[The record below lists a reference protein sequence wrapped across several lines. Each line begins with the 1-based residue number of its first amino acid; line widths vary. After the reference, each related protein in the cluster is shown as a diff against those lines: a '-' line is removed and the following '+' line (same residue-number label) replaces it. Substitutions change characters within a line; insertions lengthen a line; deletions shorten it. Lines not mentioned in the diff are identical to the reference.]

1 MAPVS
6 ALQSVGN
13 RLMTESTPENR
24 DESTLSGGDTAEPFA
39 TPCALLDA
47 RGRILAVNHSWAEAV
62 GRHDLLT
69 EVGTDF
75 VELLGRL
82 SSSGRASAG
91 VRSVLDGAD
100 NEFTIDIACGGS
112 TGSRWFRLIAT
123 SRRDPQ
129 GGGAIVVV
137 DITDRRRVEELLQ
150 ESEER
155 YREIAHA
162 MQNSALCTLDPKGK
176 IVTWNADAERIAG
189 FHANEIIGRHFSVLF
204 CEDDRG
210 ATVTQRALERATAAG
225 EFEHTGWRV
234 RSDGTTFPAHTMISD
249 LRDHDHAPLGFLLRT
264 RDLTGHAT
272 THPALRTDYQRLLS
286 IIDSAMDAII
296 TVDDEQHVVMF
307 NQTAARV
314 FGVPVAEAMG
324 APLARFIPDRFRKGH
339 AEHVRSFG
347 RTGAT
352 NREMGR
358 LGTLSGLHADGREFP
373 IEASISHAVSDGRR
387 FYTVILRDISEKR
400 RLEAQLLQSQKM
412 EGIGRLAGGVAH
424 DFNNLLM
431 GIFNYLTLAT
441 RKLEA
446 DHPALAPLE
455 HVKEAAERA
464 ASLTRQLLIFARKQ
478 VVRPTVLA
486 PGDVVS
492 GLAPMLQ
499 RLIGEDVKLRTVVAG
514 NAGKVL
520 ADSSQLEQIVMNL
533 ALNARDAM
541 PSGGTLTIEISNIRL
556 DEAYCR
562 NRVGAT
568 PGPHVMLAVTD
579 TGTGMTPDV
588 LSRLFE
594 PFFTTKPPGK
604 GTGLGLATCH
614 GIVEQS
620 GGHIAVYSE
629 PGRGTSF
636 KVFLKRI
643 VDASAEDTSV
653 EVDPETP
660 RGGIETILLV
670 EDNAM
675 VRDLAVDALR
685 EAGYHVLL
693 AEDGLEALRLASAHP
708 QPIDLLVTDVVMP
721 EMSGV
726 ALAERLTAERPGLRV
741 IFMSGYTDETIAHHG
756 VEKGSSVFLS
766 KPFMTDTLLVK
777 VREVLDAH

>member
-1 MAPVS
+1 
-6 ALQSVGN
+6 
-13 RLMTESTPENR
+13 MTESTPEQPDASNWPGR
-24 DESTLSGGDTAEPFA
+24 HCGEPFS
-39 TPCALLDA
+39 TPCALLDSQ
-47 RGRILAVNHSWAEAV
+47 GRILAVNHSWSEAV

-69 EVGTDF
+69 DVGTDF
-75 VELLGRL
+75 TEVLGQL
-82 SSSGRASAG
+82 SSSGRAFAG
-91 VRSVLDGAD
+91 VRSVLDGAA

-112 TGSRWFRLIAT
+112 TGSRWFRLMA
-123 SRRDPQ
+123 SNRRDSQ
-129 GGGAIVVV
+129 GGGSVVV
-137 DITDRRRVEELLQ
+137 LDITDRRRVEALLQ

-162 MQNSALCTLDPKGK
+162 MQNSALCTLDLKGT
-176 IVTWNADAERIAG
+176 IVTWNADAERITG
-189 FHANEIIGRHFSVLF
+189 FHGNEIIGRHFGLLF
-204 CEDDRG
+204 CEEDR
-210 ATVTQRALERATAAG
+210 AASIPRQALEQSAAEG
-225 EFEHTGWRV
+225 VFEHRGWRA
-234 RSDGTTFPAHTMISD
+234 RSDHTRFPAHTVITD
-249 LRDHDHAPLGFLLRT
+249 LRGSDSALQGFLLRT
-264 RDLTGHAT
+264 RDLTGHAAA
-272 THPALRTDYQRLLS
+272 HPALRTDHNRLLS

-296 TVDDEQHVVMF
+296 TVDDEQRVVMF
-307 NQTAARV
+307 NQAAVRV

-324 APLARFIPDRFRKGH
+324 SPLERFIPERFRKSH
-339 AEHVRSFG
+339 ADHVRAFG

-352 NREMGR
+352 NRDMGR
-358 LGTLSGLHADGREFP
+358 LGTLSGLRAGGEEFP
-373 IEASISHAVSDGRR
+373 IEASISHAVLDGRK

-400 RLEAQLLQSQKM
+400 RLESQLLQSQKM

-441 RKLEA
+441 RKLEP
-446 DHPALAPLE
+446 DHPARAPLE

-478 VVRPTVLA
+478 VVRPTVIA

-499 RLIGEDVKLRTVVAG
+499 RLIGEDVKLRTIVAG

-541 PSGGTLTIEISNIRL
+541 PSGGSLTIEISNIRL

-629 PGRGTSF
+629 PGRGTSI
-636 KVFLKRI
+636 KVFLKR
-643 VDASAEDTSV
+643 VLDASV
-653 EVDPETP
+653 EEAIVEEELETP

-693 AEDGLEALRLASAHP
+693 AEDGLEALRLAGAHP

-726 ALAERLTAERPGLRV
+726 ALAEKLLAERPGLRI

-756 VEKGSSVFLS
+756 VETGSSVFLS